1 MSFSKLRPI
10 DASIPLGT
18 PGLAL
23 LFSLAYLKIPEL
35 EEDYGQEAAEY
46 LSSLIGE
53 RVFTAKVVEKDTSGG
68 KVKGQ
73 GTGTKLSVILYEIE
87 PVESINSLMVEVRLR
102 T

>member
-35 EEDYGQEAAEY
+35 EEDCGQEAADY
-46 LSSLIGE
+46 LNCLIGE
-53 RVFTAKVVEKDTSGG
+53 RGVFAAKVVEKDTSHG

-73 GTGTKLSVILYEIE
+73 GTGTILSVILYEIE
-87 PVESINSLMVEVRLR
+87 SLESVLFCMRFLR
-102 T
+102 